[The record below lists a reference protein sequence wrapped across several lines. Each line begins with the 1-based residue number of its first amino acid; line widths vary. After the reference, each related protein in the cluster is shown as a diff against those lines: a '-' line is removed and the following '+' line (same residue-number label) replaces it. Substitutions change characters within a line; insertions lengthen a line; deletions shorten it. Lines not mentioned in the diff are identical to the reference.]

1 MGPHNKRSEKEN
13 AGQRSFEER
22 LLILHND
29 EINTFDHVIS
39 TLQDICEHD
48 DIQAEQC
55 ALLTHFKGS
64 CEIKK
69 GALYELEELRYLLAE
84 KSLCVTI
91 D

>member
-1 MGPHNKRSEKEN
+1 MVPHNKRSEKGK
-13 AGQRSFEER
+13 AGQPSFEER

-39 TLQDICEHD
+39 TLQDICNHD

-84 KSLCVTI
+84 KSLTVTI